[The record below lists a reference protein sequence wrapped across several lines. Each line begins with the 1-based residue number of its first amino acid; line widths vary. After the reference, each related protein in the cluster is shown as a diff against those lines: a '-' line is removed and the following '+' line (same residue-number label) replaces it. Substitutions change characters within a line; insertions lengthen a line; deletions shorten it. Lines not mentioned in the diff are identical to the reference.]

1 MPSSTIRKDPKG
13 GVEKVNTRRYSKE
26 EELILARLIRQ
37 NASSLGLF
45 DDQIKSIG
53 KKMIKYK
60 VLSSLEEMICRKAML
75 PYSKNS

>member
-1 MPSSTIRKDPKG
+1 MSPSIIRKDPNG

-37 NASSLGLF
+37 NASNLGLF

-60 VLSSLEEMICRKAML
+60 VFSSLGEMICRRAML
-75 PYSKNS
+75 TYLKNF